1 MSFNSTSGAR
11 SSTEKSIASDAAAP
25 NEAGRFFSSVGTRG
39 VRRWYVAM
47 FGVPVNALYSGAAAA
62 SYWLIGVRPRI
73 SSIVRS
79 TDDVEYSVWSTKPR
93 LANGLA
99 TSITDRCES
108 TWSGPL
114 CASSSTTNSAE
125 SFQYSLFEIV
135 STMRPSAMSLS
146 ATIARGVGDPGR
158 VPAVW
163 SFGSRMI
170 DSCGSAPFAS
180 NCRNSASQASARL
193 ASVMSRSHPA
203 YDGAT
208 MPERPGTVATAV
220 TSPVADR
227 DACATNSP

>member
-1 MSFNSTSGAR
+1 
-11 SSTEKSIASDAAAP
+11 
-25 NEAGRFFSSVGTRG
+25 
-39 VRRWYVAM
+39 M

-99 TSITDRCES
+99 TSSTDRCES

-125 SFQYSLFEIV
+125 SFQYALFEIV

-146 ATIARGVGDPGR
+146 VTIVLGVGDAGR
-158 VPAVW
+158 GPAVW

-170 DSCGSAPFAS
+170 VSASSAPLGS
-180 NCRNSASQASARL
+180 DCRTHSSQA
-193 ASVMSRSHPA
+193 
-203 YDGAT
+203 
-208 MPERPGTVATAV
+208 
-220 TSPVADR
+220 ADR
-227 DACATNSP
+227 VVFV